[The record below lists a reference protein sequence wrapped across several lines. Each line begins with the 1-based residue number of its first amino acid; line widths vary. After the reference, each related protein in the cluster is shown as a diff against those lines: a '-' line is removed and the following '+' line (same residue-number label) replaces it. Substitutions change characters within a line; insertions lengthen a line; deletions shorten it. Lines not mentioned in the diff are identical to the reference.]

1 MSKVWQWLR
10 EFVVSVYFSWCL
22 FGDDGF
28 ALVVKYNFG
37 CSIFG

>member
-1 MSKVWQWLR
+1 M
-10 EFVVSVYFSWCL
+10 SVYFSWCL